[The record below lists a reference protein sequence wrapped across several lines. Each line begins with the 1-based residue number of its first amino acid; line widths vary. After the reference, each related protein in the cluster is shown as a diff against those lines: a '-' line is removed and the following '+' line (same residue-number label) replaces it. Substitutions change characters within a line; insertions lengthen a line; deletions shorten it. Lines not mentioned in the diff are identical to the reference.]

1 MGGLNSEIKP
11 ETTQLLFE
19 SAKFARDN
27 IRKTARGLGQ
37 NTDAS
42 AHYEKGI
49 SEYTTELGMA
59 RALHLIQEL
68 GCGEVTATE
77 FDCSAGA
84 PRKGKHFTARI
95 SAINA
100 ILGITVPTE
109 EILAILK
116 KLSFEVTME
125 ADGDTMQVVAPRY
138 REDIEIG
145 EPDLAEEVIREYG
158 YDHITPTFL
167 KAAQVTTG
175 GLTADQHR
183 RDKLKSAMCA
193 QGFYEAMTLAFY
205 ADADLDALHIAP
217 DAPERNVICLLY
229 TSDAADE

>member
-1 MGGLNSEIKP
+1 M
-11 ETTQLLFE
+11 
-19 SAKFARDN
+19 
-27 IRKTARGLGQ
+27 
-37 NTDAS
+37 
-42 AHYEKGI
+42 
-49 SEYTTELGMA
+49 
-59 RALHLIQEL
+59 
-68 GCGEVTATE
+68 TATE

-217 DAPERNVICLLY
+217 DAPERNVIRIVNPISP
-229 TSDAADE
+229 T

>member
-1 MGGLNSEIKP
+1 
-11 ETTQLLFE
+11 
-19 SAKFARDN
+19 
-27 IRKTARGLGQ
+27 
-37 NTDAS
+37 
-42 AHYEKGI
+42 
-49 SEYTTELGMA
+49 MA

-175 GLTADQHR
+175 GLA
-183 RDKLKSAMCA
+183 
-193 QGFYEAMTLAFY
+193 G
-205 ADADLDALHIAP
+205 
-217 DAPERNVICLLY
+217 
-229 TSDAADE
+229 

>member
-1 MGGLNSEIKP
+1 MLSSLQIENVAVIQKANVHFEKGLNVLTG
-11 ETTQLLFE
+11 ETGAGK
-19 SAKFARDN
+19 S
-27 IRKTARGLGQ
+27 I
-37 NTDAS
+37 
-42 AHYEKGI
+42 
-49 SEYTTELGMA
+49 
-59 RALHLIQEL
+59 LI
-68 GCGEVTATE
+68 
-77 FDCSAGA
+77 DS
-84 PRKGKHFTARI
+84 
-95 SAINA
+95 INA

-205 ADADLDALHIAP
+205 ADADLDAL
-217 DAPERNVICLLY
+217 ICNLFYLSCHFCDSRFIKSGMFF
-229 TSDAADE
+229 TG

>member
-1 MGGLNSEIKP
+1 
-11 ETTQLLFE
+11 
-19 SAKFARDN
+19 
-27 IRKTARGLGQ
+27 
-37 NTDAS
+37 
-42 AHYEKGI
+42 
-49 SEYTTELGMA
+49 
-59 RALHLIQEL
+59 
-68 GCGEVTATE
+68 
-77 FDCSAGA
+77 
-84 PRKGKHFTARI
+84 
-95 SAINA
+95 
-100 ILGITVPTE
+100 
-109 EILAILK
+109 
-116 KLSFEVTME
+116 ME

-217 DAPERNVICLLY
+217 DAPERNVTALSTPPLQPDHHALPAGTQPVERGGYQSEKGQRCRP
-229 TSDAADE
+229 SV